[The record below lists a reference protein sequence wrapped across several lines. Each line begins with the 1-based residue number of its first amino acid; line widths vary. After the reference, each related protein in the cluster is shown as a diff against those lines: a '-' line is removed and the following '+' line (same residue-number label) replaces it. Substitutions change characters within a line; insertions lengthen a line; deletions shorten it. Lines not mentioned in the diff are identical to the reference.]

1 MQLHAKNIALSAGV
15 TFFFNFLIFKLN
27 FLKIP
32 TYLVEDAVRFMKNR
46 GKLSSDTSIDYLKA
60 YDVFSTIKIN
70 QI

>member
-1 MQLHAKNIALSAGV
+1 MQLHAKNIALSAG
-15 TFFFNFLIFKLN
+15 
-27 FLKIP
+27 IP